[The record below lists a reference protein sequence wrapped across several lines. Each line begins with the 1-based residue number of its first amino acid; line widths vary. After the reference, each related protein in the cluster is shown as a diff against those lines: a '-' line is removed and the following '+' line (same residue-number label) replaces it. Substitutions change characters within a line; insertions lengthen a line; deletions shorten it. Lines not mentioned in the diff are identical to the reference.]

1 VVRTRA
7 RKVTMVK
14 SNSRSPRG
22 DDRDDDRGGGKP
34 HSSPRTKPRTDQ
46 PRTASGPSQR
56 QLRVGEMIRH
66 ELAALLSRGEI
77 HDEVLAASVVTI
89 PEVRMSTDLK
99 LATVYVMPLGGL
111 NVAGVI
117 AALNTHKKYIRTV
130 IAKAINLKYAPDVT
144 FAHDKTFD
152 EALRIDKLLNLERV
166 RRDIEK

>member
-1 VVRTRA
+1 
-7 RKVTMVK
+7 MVK
-14 SNSRSPRG
+14 SNSRSRTDRG
-22 DDRDDDRGGGKP
+22 DDRDDARGGGGKP
-34 HSSPRTKPRTDQ
+34 HSSPRTKARTDQ
-46 PRTASGPSQR
+46 PGAPSGPSQR

-117 AALNTHKKYIRTV
+117 EALNTHKKYIRTV
-130 IAKAINLKYAPDVT
+130 IAKAINLKYAPDVK

-166 RRDIEK
+166 RQDLEKKD